1 MLQKGLGAVMTEKGS
16 TEVPSDP
23 KVSSLAGEELNL
35 RYVLVSKPDGTT
47 EDIRLVVSKPD
58 GTTED
63 IPLGN
68 SCIHIQSPGT
78 NNVWRNHHVLI
89 SEMKDKRTA
98 GVFGMSTT
106 FRLSGD
112 TARQHG
118 IRLTTLA
125 GHEGSQ
131 NNGPDCLPDLV

>member
-1 MLQKGLGAVMTEKGS
+1 VSSDGELGRASSKGLMLT
-16 TEVPSDP
+16 
-23 KVSSLAGEELNL
+23 
-35 RYVLVSKPDGTT
+35 
-47 EDIRLVVSKPD
+47 
-58 GTTED
+58 
-63 IPLGN
+63 
-68 SCIHIQSPGT
+68 
-78 NNVWRNHHVLI
+78 
-89 SEMKDKRTA
+89 SEMKDKRAA
-98 GVFGMSTT
+98 GVFGMSTA